1 MMNQSAGFNPHISVD
16 CVIFGFDGDQLRVLL
31 IERPEK
37 KKDASTISGT
47 GEKKHKL
54 PGDLIHLR
62 EDLDRAAER
71 VLAELTGLEQIF
83 LRQLAVFGD
92 PGRIPDNEDRQWL
105 EQSSGI
111 KINRVVTTAYYSL
124 IRIDKSNTVNEN
136 SHHASWY
143 PVDALPSLIF
153 DHREIIL
160 TGLEKLRNEIR
171 FEPLCFELLPGKF
184 TIRQI
189 QTLYEVI
196 FGQPLDNRNFRKKL
210 LKAPYIEPLGEKEK
224 GVAHKPAL
232 FYRFNKKKY
241 LATRENLL
249 YYNF

>member
-1 MMNQSAGFNPHISVD
+1 
-16 CVIFGFDGDQLRVLL
+16 
-31 IERPEK
+31 
-37 KKDASTISGT
+37 
-47 GEKKHKL
+47 
-54 PGDLIHLR
+54 
-62 EDLDRAAER
+62 
-71 VLAELTGLEQIF
+71 
-83 LRQLAVFGD
+83 
-92 PGRIPDNEDRQWL
+92 
-105 EQSSGI
+105 
-111 KINRVVTTAYYSL
+111 YSL
-124 IRIDKSNTVNEN
+124 IKIDKSNTENEN

-160 TGLEKLRNEIR
+160 SGLEKLRNEIR

-210 LKAPYIEPLGEKEK
+210 LKTPYIEPLGEKEK

-232 FYRFNKKKY
+232 FYRFNKNKY
-241 LATRENLL
+241 LETRENLL